1 MPTIRPLDLA
11 DAIPYWHLRLEAL
24 ETDPWAFGS
33 SAEDH
38 RLTTPE
44 QKAAQLRDE
53 PRGNFMLG
61 AWDGDRLVGMV
72 GFVRENGLKRR
83 HRGGVVAVYVT
94 PLFRGQGLGR
104 QLMTAL
110 IDRVK
115 EYNDLETITLGVI
128 AQDTAAKF
136 LYRSLGFT
144 VYGHERNA
152 LKIGDEY
159 VDEDLME
166 LILIEPNSRQPE

>member
-1 MPTIRPLDLA
+1 MATIRPLNA
-11 DAIPYWHLRLEAL
+11 TDAVPYWHLRLEAL
-24 ETDPWAFGS
+24 ETEPWAFGS

-44 QKAAQLRDE
+44 QKAPQLRDD
-53 PRGNFMLG
+53 PNGNFMLG

-94 PLFRGQGLGR
+94 PEFRGLGLGR
-104 QLMTAL
+104 RMMTQL
-110 IDRVK
+110 IDRAK
-115 EYNDLETITLGVI
+115 SYGDLETITLGVI
-128 AQDTAAKF
+128 AQDTAAKL
-136 LYRSLGFT
+136 LYKSLGFT

-152 LKIGDEY
+152 LKINGEY

-166 LILIEPNSRQPE
+166 LVLIDPNTR